1 MTEYKIKATIEASV
15 AKFKRQI
22 DSAVKSVQKYKR
34 TADKTKDVELN
45 ANDKNLQRAVRV
57 AKKTLDSFSNEKAK
71 AKLDA
76 KIEELQ
82 QKVLEASFEL
92 NQLDSKEVTP
102 EVKLE
107 KKKLIKDIAET
118 EAKLSELE
126 KKRVNIDVNADN
138 SKFNRVLKVSKA
150 SLEALNRS
158 KAKAII
164 DVDNGVANSKIKRTK
179 EELKS
184 IPNKT
189 RSRLDVDTGLSIPT
203 IYAFKKSLDALPNKK
218 TTKVDVDANGLKKAY
233 AYIIKANDNFQRQMG
248 NLANMFRVFGTVGSN
263 MVGGLLTS
271 SFSILIPVIAS
282 VVPVV
287 FALLNAIKVLTGGVL
302 ALGGAVA
309 IAGAGF
315 VAFGA
320 MAISAI
326 KMLNDGTLQASSATN
341 EYKKALDGVKS
352 AWTDII
358 KQNQSAIFT
367 TLANGLNTVKTAMQ
381 SLQPFFSGISR
392 GMEEA
397 SQSVL
402 KWAQNSGV
410 ASRFFNMMNTTGVSV
425 FNKLLSAAGGFGDGL
440 VNVFTQ
446 LAPLFQWSAD
456 WLDRLGQ
463 SFSNWAN
470 SAAGENSITRFIEY
484 TKTNL
489 PIIGNIFKNVFVGIN
504 NLMNAFSGSSTGI
517 FQSLEQMTAK
527 FREWSEQVGQSQG
540 FKDFVSYIQTNGPLI
555 MQLIGNIARGL
566 VAFATAMAPIASAVL
581 RVAVAITG
589 WIANLFEA
597 HPATAQLVGV
607 IITLVGAFRFLIPI
621 ILAVS
626 NFMGGGL
633 IGRIIA
639 LVSKFG
645 LLRAGLTILKG
656 AFMLLKGPLK
666 IISVIFQLLFGK
678 IGLIRNAITGLVTV
692 FGILG
697 GPITIVI
704 GVIAALIAIFV
715 LLWNKN
721 EGFRNF
727 IINAWNAI
735 KTFMVNVWNVLKAVA
750 SVVWNAI
757 LKAITTA
764 VTNVYNFI
772 MIVWNQI
779 VAYLQGLWNGIIAIA
794 TTVWNLL
801 VTIITTVFTTIMT
814 IVMTIWTA
822 IWTFL
827 STIWNTIITIATT
840 VWNLLVTVITT
851 VFTTIMTIAMTI
863 WNAIW
868 TFLQTLWNTIVSV
881 ATTVWNAI
889 TTAISTALQAA
900 WSFISNIWNT
910 IWSFLS
916 GILTTIWNKVVSIF
930 TQVVSTIS
938 DKMSQAWNFIV
949 TKGMQWVSTI
959 TSTLI
964 NFVNKVVQGFV
975 NVVNKVSQG
984 MTNAVNKV
992 KSFVDDF
999 VTAGADMIRG
1009 LMRGIGN
1016 MARDLAEKAA
1026 SVAKGALNAAK
1037 RALGIHSPSRE
1048 FMDVGMYSMLGF
1060 VKGIDNHSSKVIRNV
1075 SNVADKVV
1083 DAFQPTLNA
1092 PDISSITGNLSNLGG
1107 NINAQVQHTHS
1118 IETSPNMK
1126 TVKVELDI
1134 NNDALTSIVNG
1145 RNAKRNSEYYL

>member
-22 DSAVKSVQKYKR
+22 DSAVKSVQRFKR
-34 TADKTKDVELN
+34 VADQTKDVELN
-45 ANDKNLQRAVRV
+45 ANDKKLQKTIKV
-57 AKKTLDSFSNEKAK
+57 AKKSLDAFSNKNVK

-76 KIEELQ
+76 SIQDLQ
-82 QKVLEASFEL
+82 QKILESNFELDKLNSKEAS
-92 NQLDSKEVTP
+92 P
-102 EVKLE
+102 EVKLQ
-107 KKKLIKDIAET
+107 KQKLTKDIAEA
-118 EAKLSELE
+118 EVKLSELE
-126 KKRVNIDVNADN
+126 KKRISIDVNADN

-218 TTKVDVDANGLKKAY
+218 TTKVDVDTNGLKKAY

-326 KMLNDGTLQASSATN
+326 KMLSDGTLQASSATN

-352 AWTDII
+352 ARTDII

-607 IITLVGAFRFLIPI
+607 IITLVGAFRFLIAP
-621 ILAVS
+621 ILAVMD
-626 NFMGGGL
+626 FLGPL
-633 IGRIIA
+633 AARLVA
-639 LVSKFG
+639 LVTKFG
-645 LLRAGLTILKG
+645 WAKTGTLVLSKAMTS
-656 AFMLLKGPLK
+656 LKGPIKL
-666 IISVIFQLLFGK
+666 VTAIFQLLFGK

-757 LKAITTA
+757 LTAITTA
-764 VTNVYNFI
+764 VSNVYNFI

-840 VWNLLVTVITT
+840 IWNLLVTVITT

-863 WNAIW
+863 WNAIR
-868 TFLQTLWNTIVSV
+868 TFLQTLWNTIVTV
-881 ATTVWNAI
+881 ATKVWNAI
-889 TTAISTALQAA
+889 TTTISTALQAA

-964 NFVNKVVQGFV
+964 NFVNRVVQGFV

-999 VTAGADMIRG
+999 VSAGADMIRG

-1126 TVKVELDI
+1126 TVKVEFDV

>member
-22 DSAVKSVQKYKR
+22 DSAVKAVQKYKR
-34 TADKTKDVELN
+34 TADKTKDVELS
-45 ANDKNLQRAVRV
+45 ANDKKLQKTIKI
-57 AKKTLDSFSNEKAK
+57 AKKSLDAFSNKNVK

-76 KIEELQ
+76 SIQDLQ
-82 QKVLEASFEL
+82 QKILESNFELDKLNSKEAS
-92 NQLDSKEVTP
+92 P
-102 EVKLE
+102 EVKLQ
-107 KKKLIKDIAET
+107 KQKLTKDIAEA
-118 EAKLSELE
+118 ENKLSELE

-158 KAKAII
+158 KAKAIL
-164 DVDNGVANSKIKRTK
+164 DVDNSVANSKIKRTK

-218 TTKVDVDANGLKKAY
+218 TTKVDVDTNGLKKAY

-326 KMLNDGTLQASSATN
+326 KMLSDGTLQASSATN

-607 IITLVGAFRFLIPI
+607 IITLVGAFRFLIAP
-621 ILAVS
+621 ILAVMD
-626 NFMGGGL
+626 FLGPL
-633 IGRIIA
+633 AARLVA
-639 LVSKFG
+639 LVTKFG
-645 LLRAGLTILKG
+645 WAKTGTLVLSKAMTS
-656 AFMLLKGPLK
+656 LKGPIKL
-666 IISVIFQLLFGK
+666 VTAIFQLLFGK

-735 KTFMVNVWNVLKAVA
+735 KTFMVTVWNVLKTVA

-840 VWNLLVTVITT
+840 IWNLLVTVITT

-868 TFLQTLWNTIVSV
+868 TFLQTLWNTIVTV
-881 ATTVWNAI
+881 ATKVWNAI

-964 NFVNKVVQGFV
+964 NFVNRVIQGFV

-999 VTAGADMIRG
+999 VSAGADMIRG

-1126 TVKVELDI
+1126 TVKVEFDV

>member
-22 DSAVKSVQKYKR
+22 DSAVKSVQRFKR
-34 TADKTKDVELN
+34 VADQTKDVELN
-45 ANDKNLQRAVRV
+45 ADDKKLQKTIKV
-57 AKKTLDSFSNEKAK
+57 AKKSLDAFSNKKVK

-76 KIEELQ
+76 SIQDLQ
-82 QKVLEASFEL
+82 QKVLESNFEL
-92 NQLDSKEVTP
+92 DKLNSKEVTP
-102 EVKLE
+102 EIKLQ
-107 KKKLIKDIAET
+107 KQKLTKDIAEA

-126 KKRVNIDVNADN
+126 KKRVNIDINADN

-189 RSRLDVDTGLSIPT
+189 RSRLHVDTGLSIPT

-218 TTKVDVDANGLKKAY
+218 TTKVDVDTNGLKKAY

-326 KMLNDGTLQASSATN
+326 KMLSDGTLQASSATN

-517 FQSLEQMTAK
+517 FQSLEQMTVK

-607 IITLVGAFRFLIPI
+607 IITLVGAFRFLIAP
-621 ILAVS
+621 ILAVMD
-626 NFMGGGL
+626 FLGPL
-633 IGRIIA
+633 AARLVA
-639 LVSKFG
+639 LVTKFG
-645 LLRAGLTILKG
+645 WAKTGTLVLSKAMTS
-656 AFMLLKGPLK
+656 LKGPIKL
-666 IISVIFQLLFGK
+666 VTAIFQLLFGK

-735 KTFMVNVWNVLKAVA
+735 KTFMVTVWNVLKTVA

-772 MIVWNQI
+772 MIIWNQI

-840 VWNLLVTVITT
+840 IWNLLVTVITT

-868 TFLQTLWNTIVSV
+868 TFLQTLWNTIVTV
-881 ATTVWNAI
+881 ATKVWNAI

-900 WSFISNIWNT
+900 WIFISNIWNT

-964 NFVNKVVQGFV
+964 NFVNRVVQGFV

-999 VTAGADMIRG
+999 VSAGADMIRG

-1126 TVKVELDI
+1126 TVKVEFDV

>member
-138 SKFNRVLKVSKA
+138 SKFNRVLKVSKS
-150 SLEALNRS
+150 SLEAFNRS

-218 TTKVDVDANGLKKAY
+218 TTKVDVDTNGLKKAY

-456 WLDRLGQ
+456 WLDRLGR

-470 SAAGENSITRFIEY
+470 STAGENSITRFIEY

-489 PIIGNIFKNVFVGIN
+489 PIIGNVFKNVFAGIN

-607 IITLVGAFRFLIPI
+607 IITLVGAFRFLIAP
-621 ILAVS
+621 ILAVMD
-626 NFMGGGL
+626 FLGPL
-633 IGRIIA
+633 AARLVA
-639 LVSKFG
+639 LVTKFG
-645 LLRAGLTILKG
+645 WAKTGTLVLSKAMTS
-656 AFMLLKGPLK
+656 LKGPIKL
-666 IISVIFQLLFGK
+666 VTAIFQLLFGK

-840 VWNLLVTVITT
+840 IWNLLVTVITT

-868 TFLQTLWNTIVSV
+868 VFLQTLWNTIVSV

-984 MTNAVNKV
+984 MTNAVNKI
-992 KSFVDDF
+992 KSFIGDF
-999 VTAGADMIRG
+999 VSAGADMIRG
-1009 LMRGIGN
+1009 LIRGIGQ
-1016 MARDLAEKAA
+1016 MAGQLVDAA
-1026 SVAKGALNAAK
+1026 KNVAKKALDAAK
-1037 RALGIHSPSRE
+1037 SALGIHSPSRE

>member
-22 DSAVKSVQKYKR
+22 DSAVKSVQRFKR
-34 TADKTKDVELN
+34 VADQTKDVELN
-45 ANDKNLQRAVRV
+45 ADDKKLQKTIKV
-57 AKKTLDSFSNEKAK
+57 AKKSLDAFSNKKVK

-76 KIEELQ
+76 SIQDLQ
-82 QKVLEASFEL
+82 QKVLESNFEL
-92 NQLDSKEVTP
+92 DKLNSKEVTP
-102 EVKLE
+102 EIKLQ
-107 KKKLIKDIAET
+107 KQKLTKDIAEAK
-118 EAKLSELE
+118 AKLSELE
-126 KKRVNIDVNADN
+126 KKRVNIDINADN

-189 RSRLDVDTGLSIPT
+189 RSRLHVDTGLSIPT

-218 TTKVDVDANGLKKAY
+218 TTKVDVDTNGLKKAY

-326 KMLNDGTLQASSATN
+326 KMLSDGTLQASSATN

-489 PIIGNIFKNVFVGIN
+489 PIIGNIFINVFVGIN
-504 NLMNAFSGSSTGI
+504 NLMNPFSGSSTGI
-517 FQSLEQMTAK
+517 FQSLEQMTVK

-607 IITLVGAFRFLIPI
+607 IITLVGAFRFLIAP
-621 ILAVS
+621 ILAVMD
-626 NFMGGGL
+626 FLGPL
-633 IGRIIA
+633 AARLVA
-639 LVSKFG
+639 LVTKFG
-645 LLRAGLTILKG
+645 WAKTGTLVLSKAMTS
-656 AFMLLKGPLK
+656 LKGPIKL
-666 IISVIFQLLFGK
+666 VTAIFQLLFGK

-735 KTFMVNVWNVLKAVA
+735 KTFMVTVWNVLKTVA

-772 MIVWNQI
+772 MIIWNQI

-840 VWNLLVTVITT
+840 IWNLLVTVITT

-868 TFLQTLWNTIVSV
+868 TFLQTLWNTIVTV
-881 ATTVWNAI
+881 ATKVWNAI

-916 GILTTIWNKVVSIF
+916 SILTTIWNKVVSIF

-964 NFVNKVVQGFV
+964 NFVNRVVQGFV

-999 VTAGADMIRG
+999 VSAGADMIRG

-1126 TVKVELDI
+1126 TVKVEFDV

>member
-15 AKFKRQI
+15 AKFKKQI
-22 DSAVKSVQKYKR
+22 DSAVKSVQKFKR
-34 TADKTKDVELN
+34 VADQTKDVELN
-45 ANDKNLQRAVRV
+45 ANDKKLQKTIKV
-57 AKKTLDSFSNEKAK
+57 AKKSLDAFSNKKVK

-76 KIEELQ
+76 SIQDLQ
-82 QKVLEASFEL
+82 QKVLESNFEL
-92 NQLDSKEVTP
+92 DKLNSKEVTP
-102 EVKLE
+102 EIKLQ
-107 KKKLIKDIAET
+107 KQKLTKDIAEA

-158 KAKAII
+158 KAKAVI
-164 DVDNGVANSKIKRTK
+164 DVDNSVANSKIKRTK

-189 RSRLDVDTGLSIPT
+189 RSRLNVDTGLSIPT

-218 TTKVDVDANGLKKAY
+218 TTKVDVDTNGLKKAY
-233 AYIIKANDNFQRQMG
+233 TYIIKANDNFQRQMG

-402 KWAQNSGV
+402 KWAENSSV

-607 IITLVGAFRFLIPI
+607 IITLVGAFRFLIAP
-621 ILAVS
+621 ILAVMD
-626 NFMGGGL
+626 FLGPL
-633 IGRIIA
+633 AARLVA
-639 LVSKFG
+639 LVTRFGWAKTGTLVLSK
-645 LLRAGLTILKG
+645 AMTS
-656 AFMLLKGPLK
+656 LKGPIKL
-666 IISVIFQLLFGK
+666 VTAIFQLLFGK

-735 KTFMVNVWNVLKAVA
+735 KTFMVTVWNVLKTVA

-764 VTNVYNFI
+764 VSNVYNFI
-772 MIVWNQI
+772 MIIWNQI

-840 VWNLLVTVITT
+840 IWNLLVTVITT

-868 TFLQTLWNTIVSV
+868 TFLQTLWNTIVTV
-881 ATTVWNAI
+881 ATKVWNAI
-889 TTAISTALQAA
+889 TTTISTALQAA

-964 NFVNKVVQGFV
+964 NFVNRVIQGFV

-999 VTAGADMIRG
+999 VSAGADMIRG

-1126 TVKVELDI
+1126 TVKVEFDV

>member
-22 DSAVKSVQKYKR
+22 DSAVKSVQRFKR
-34 TADKTKDVELN
+34 VADQTKDVELN
-45 ANDKNLQRAVRV
+45 ADDKKLQKTIKV
-57 AKKTLDSFSNEKAK
+57 AKKSLDAFSNKKVK

-76 KIEELQ
+76 SIQDLQ
-82 QKVLEASFEL
+82 QKVLESNFEL
-92 NQLDSKEVTP
+92 DKLNSKEVTP
-102 EVKLE
+102 EIKLQ
-107 KKKLIKDIAET
+107 KQKLTKDIAEA

-126 KKRVNIDVNADN
+126 KKRVNIDINADN

-158 KAKAII
+158 KAKAIL
-164 DVDNGVANSKIKRTK
+164 DVDNSVANSKIKRTK

-189 RSRLDVDTGLSIPT
+189 RSRLDVDTRLSIPT

-218 TTKVDVDANGLKKAY
+218 TTKVDVDTNGLKKAY

-326 KMLNDGTLQASSATN
+326 KMLSDGTLQASSATN

-489 PIIGNIFKNVFVGIN
+489 PIIGNIFKNVFAGIN

-607 IITLVGAFRFLIPI
+607 IITLVGAFRFLIAP
-621 ILAVS
+621 ILAVM
-626 NFMGGGL
+626 NFLGPL
-633 IGRIIA
+633 AARLVA
-639 LVSKFG
+639 LVTKFG
-645 LLRAGLTILKG
+645 WAKTGTLVLSKAMTS
-656 AFMLLKGPLK
+656 LKGPIKL
-666 IISVIFQLLFGK
+666 VTAIFQLLFGK

-735 KTFMVNVWNVLKAVA
+735 KTFMVTVWNVLKTVA

-764 VTNVYNFI
+764 VSNVYNFI
-772 MIVWNQI
+772 MIIWNQI

-840 VWNLLVTVITT
+840 IWNLLVTVITT

-868 TFLQTLWNTIVSV
+868 TFLQTLWNTIVTV
-881 ATTVWNAI
+881 ATKVWNAI
-889 TTAISTALQAA
+889 TTTISTALQAA

-964 NFVNKVVQGFV
+964 NFVNRVIQGFV

-999 VTAGADMIRG
+999 VSAGADMIRG

-1126 TVKVELDI
+1126 TVKVEFDV

>member
-15 AKFKRQI
+15 AKFKKQI
-22 DSAVKSVQKYKR
+22 DSAVKSVQKFKR
-34 TADKTKDVELN
+34 VADQTKDVELN
-45 ANDKNLQRAVRV
+45 ANDKKLQKTIKV
-57 AKKTLDSFSNEKAK
+57 AKKSLDAFSNKNVK

-76 KIEELQ
+76 SIQDLQ
-82 QKVLEASFEL
+82 QKVLESNFEL
-92 NQLDSKEVTP
+92 DKLNSKEVTP
-102 EVKLE
+102 EVKLQ
-107 KKKLIKDIAET
+107 KQKLTKDIAEA

-218 TTKVDVDANGLKKAY
+218 TTKVDVDTNGLKKAY

-489 PIIGNIFKNVFVGIN
+489 PIIGNIFKNVFVGIS
-504 NLMNAFSGSSTGI
+504 NLMSAFSGSSTGI

-607 IITLVGAFRFLIPI
+607 IITLVGAFRFLIAP
-621 ILAVS
+621 ILAVMD
-626 NFMGGGL
+626 FLGPL
-633 IGRIIA
+633 AARLVA
-639 LVSKFG
+639 LVTKFG
-645 LLRAGLTILKG
+645 WAKTGTLVLSKAMTS
-656 AFMLLKGPLK
+656 LKGPIKL
-666 IISVIFQLLFGK
+666 VTAIFQLLFGK

-735 KTFMVNVWNVLKAVA
+735 KTFMVTVWNVLKTAA

-764 VTNVYNFI
+764 VSNVYNFI
-772 MIVWNQI
+772 MIIWNQI

-840 VWNLLVTVITT
+840 IWNLLVTVITT

-863 WNAIW
+863 WTAIW

-964 NFVNKVVQGFV
+964 NFVNRVVQGFV

-999 VTAGADMIRG
+999 VSAGADMIRG

-1126 TVKVELDI
+1126 TVKVEFDV

>member
-22 DSAVKSVQKYKR
+22 DSAVKSVQRFKR
-34 TADKTKDVELN
+34 VADQTKDVELN
-45 ANDKNLQRAVRV
+45 ADDKKLQKTIKV
-57 AKKTLDSFSNEKAK
+57 AKKSLDAFSNKKVK

-76 KIEELQ
+76 SIQDLQ
-82 QKVLEASFEL
+82 QKVLESNFEL
-92 NQLDSKEVTP
+92 DKLNSKEASP
-102 EVKLE
+102 EVKLQ
-107 KKKLIKDIAET
+107 KQKLTKDIAEA
-118 EAKLSELE
+118 EVKLSELE
-126 KKRVNIDVNADN
+126 KKRISIDVNADN

-218 TTKVDVDANGLKKAY
+218 TTKVDVDTNGLKKAY

-566 VAFATAMAPIASAVL
+566 VAAPIASAVL

-607 IITLVGAFRFLIPI
+607 IITLVGAFRFLIAP
-621 ILAVS
+621 ILAVMD
-626 NFMGGGL
+626 FLGPL
-633 IGRIIA
+633 AARLVA
-639 LVSKFG
+639 LVTKFG
-645 LLRAGLTILKG
+645 WAKTGTLVLSKAMTS
-656 AFMLLKGPLK
+656 LKGPIKL
-666 IISVIFQLLFGK
+666 VTAIFQLLFGK

-735 KTFMVNVWNVLKAVA
+735 KTFMVTVWNVLKTVA

-840 VWNLLVTVITT
+840 IWNLLVTVITT
-851 VFTTIMTIAMTI
+851 VFTTIMTIAITI

-868 TFLQTLWNTIVSV
+868 TFLQTLWNTIVTV
-881 ATTVWNAI
+881 ATKVWNAI

-964 NFVNKVVQGFV
+964 NFVNRVVQGFV

-999 VTAGADMIRG
+999 VSAGADMIRG

-1126 TVKVELDI
+1126 TVKVEFDV

>member
-22 DSAVKSVQKYKR
+22 DSAVKAVQKYKR
-34 TADKTKDVELN
+34 TADKTKDVELS
-45 ANDKNLQRAVRV
+45 ANDKKLQKTIKV
-57 AKKTLDSFSNEKAK
+57 AKKSLDAFSNKNVK

-76 KIEELQ
+76 SIQDLQ
-82 QKVLEASFEL
+82 QKVLESNFEL
-92 NQLDSKEVTP
+92 DKLNSKEVTP
-102 EVKLE
+102 EVKLQ
-107 KKKLIKDIAET
+107 KQKLIKDIAET

-150 SLEALNRS
+150 SIEALNRS

-218 TTKVDVDANGLKKAY
+218 TTKVDVDTNGLKKAY

-402 KWAQNSGV
+402 KWAENSSV

-489 PIIGNIFKNVFVGIN
+489 PIIGNIFKNVFAGIN

-607 IITLVGAFRFLIPI
+607 IITLVGAFRFLIAP
-621 ILAVS
+621 ILAVMD
-626 NFMGGGL
+626 FLGPL
-633 IGRIIA
+633 AARLVA
-639 LVSKFG
+639 LVTKFG
-645 LLRAGLTILKG
+645 WAKTGTLVLSKAMTS
-656 AFMLLKGPLK
+656 LKGPIKL
-666 IISVIFQLLFGK
+666 VTAIFQLLFGK

-757 LKAITTA
+757 LTAITTA
-764 VTNVYNFI
+764 VSNLYNFI

-801 VTIITTVFTTIMT
+801 VTIITIVFTTIMT
-814 IVMTIWTA
+814 IVMTIWT
-822 IWTFL
+822 
-827 STIWNTIITIATT
+827 
-840 VWNLLVTVITT
+840 
-851 VFTTIMTIAMTI
+851 
-863 WNAIW
+863 AIW

-964 NFVNKVVQGFV
+964 NFVNRVVQGFV

-984 MTNAVNKV
+984 MTNAVNKI
-992 KSFVDDF
+992 KSFIGDF
-999 VTAGADMIRG
+999 VSAGADMIRG
-1009 LMRGIGN
+1009 LIRGIGQ
-1016 MARDLAEKAA
+1016 MAGQLVDAA
-1026 SVAKGALNAAK
+1026 KNVAKKALDAAK
-1037 RALGIHSPSRE
+1037 SALGIHSPSRE

-1126 TVKVELDI
+1126 TVKVEFDV

>member
-1 MTEYKIKATIEASV
+1 
-15 AKFKRQI
+15 
-22 DSAVKSVQKYKR
+22 
-34 TADKTKDVELN
+34 
-45 ANDKNLQRAVRV
+45 
-57 AKKTLDSFSNEKAK
+57 
-71 AKLDA
+71 
-76 KIEELQ
+76 
-82 QKVLEASFEL
+82 
-92 NQLDSKEVTP
+92 
-102 EVKLE
+102 
-107 KKKLIKDIAET
+107 
-118 EAKLSELE
+118 
-126 KKRVNIDVNADN
+126 
-138 SKFNRVLKVSKA
+138 
-150 SLEALNRS
+150 
-158 KAKAII
+158 
-164 DVDNGVANSKIKRTK
+164 
-179 EELKS
+179 
-184 IPNKT
+184 
-189 RSRLDVDTGLSIPT
+189 
-203 IYAFKKSLDALPNKK
+203 
-218 TTKVDVDANGLKKAY
+218 
-233 AYIIKANDNFQRQMG
+233 
-248 NLANMFRVFGTVGSN
+248 N

-402 KWAQNSGV
+402 KWAENSSV

-489 PIIGNIFKNVFVGIN
+489 PIIGNIFKNVFAGIN

-607 IITLVGAFRFLIPI
+607 IITLVGAFRFLIAP
-621 ILAVS
+621 ILAVMD
-626 NFMGGGL
+626 FLGPL
-633 IGRIIA
+633 AARLVA
-639 LVSKFG
+639 LVTKFG
-645 LLRAGLTILKG
+645 WAKTGTLVLSKAMTS
-656 AFMLLKGPLK
+656 LKGPIKL
-666 IISVIFQLLFGK
+666 VTAIFQLLFGK

-735 KTFMVNVWNVLKAVA
+735 KTFMVTVWNVLKTVA

-764 VTNVYNFI
+764 VSNVYNFI
-772 MIVWNQI
+772 MIIWNQI

-840 VWNLLVTVITT
+840 IWNLLVTVITT

-881 ATTVWNAI
+881 ATAVWNAI

-964 NFVNKVVQGFV
+964 NFVNRVIQGFV
-975 NVVNKVSQG
+975 NVVNKVSEG

-999 VTAGADMIRG
+999 VSAGADMIRG

-1092 PDISSITGNLSNLGG
+1092 PDISSITGNLSNLVG

>member
-22 DSAVKSVQKYKR
+22 DSAVKSVQRFKR
-34 TADKTKDVELN
+34 VADQTKDVELN
-45 ANDKNLQRAVRV
+45 ANDKKLQKTIKV
-57 AKKTLDSFSNEKAK
+57 AKKSLDAFSNKNVK

-76 KIEELQ
+76 SIQDLQ
-82 QKVLEASFEL
+82 QKILESNFELDKLNSKEAS
-92 NQLDSKEVTP
+92 P
-102 EVKLE
+102 EVKLQ
-107 KKKLIKDIAET
+107 KQKLTKDIAEA
-118 EAKLSELE
+118 EVKLSELE
-126 KKRVNIDVNADN
+126 KKRISIDVNADN

-218 TTKVDVDANGLKKAY
+218 TTKVDVDTNGLKKAY

-402 KWAQNSGV
+402 KWAENSSV

-489 PIIGNIFKNVFVGIN
+489 PIIGNIFKNVFAGIN

-607 IITLVGAFRFLIPI
+607 IITLVGAFRFLIAP
-621 ILAVS
+621 ILAVMD
-626 NFMGGGL
+626 FLGPL
-633 IGRIIA
+633 AARLVA
-639 LVSKFG
+639 LVTKFG
-645 LLRAGLTILKG
+645 WAKTGTLVLSKAMTS
-656 AFMLLKGPLK
+656 LKGPIKL
-666 IISVIFQLLFGK
+666 VTAIFQLLFGK

-757 LKAITTA
+757 LTAITTA
-764 VTNVYNFI
+764 VSNVYNFI

-827 STIWNTIITIATT
+827 
-840 VWNLLVTVITT
+840 
-851 VFTTIMTIAMTI
+851 
-863 WNAIW
+863 
-868 TFLQTLWNTIVSV
+868 QTLWNTIVTV
-881 ATTVWNAI
+881 ATKVWNAI

-964 NFVNKVVQGFV
+964 NFVNRVIQGFV

-984 MTNAVNKV
+984 MTNAVNKI
-992 KSFVDDF
+992 KSFIGDF
-999 VTAGADMIRG
+999 VSAGADMIRG
-1009 LMRGIGN
+1009 LIRGIGQ
-1016 MARDLAEKAA
+1016 MAGQLVDAA
-1026 SVAKGALNAAK
+1026 KNVAKKALDAAK
-1037 RALGIHSPSRE
+1037 SALGIHSPSRE

-1126 TVKVELDI
+1126 TVKVEFDV

>member
-1 MTEYKIKATIEASV
+1 
-15 AKFKRQI
+15 
-22 DSAVKSVQKYKR
+22 
-34 TADKTKDVELN
+34 
-45 ANDKNLQRAVRV
+45 
-57 AKKTLDSFSNEKAK
+57 
-71 AKLDA
+71 
-76 KIEELQ
+76 
-82 QKVLEASFEL
+82 
-92 NQLDSKEVTP
+92 
-102 EVKLE
+102 
-107 KKKLIKDIAET
+107 
-118 EAKLSELE
+118 
-126 KKRVNIDVNADN
+126 
-138 SKFNRVLKVSKA
+138 
-150 SLEALNRS
+150 
-158 KAKAII
+158 
-164 DVDNGVANSKIKRTK
+164 
-179 EELKS
+179 
-184 IPNKT
+184 
-189 RSRLDVDTGLSIPT
+189 
-203 IYAFKKSLDALPNKK
+203 
-218 TTKVDVDANGLKKAY
+218 
-233 AYIIKANDNFQRQMG
+233 
-248 NLANMFRVFGTVGSN
+248 
-263 MVGGLLTS
+263 
-271 SFSILIPVIAS
+271 
-282 VVPVV
+282 
-287 FALLNAIKVLTGGVL
+287 
-302 ALGGAVA
+302 
-309 IAGAGF
+309 
-315 VAFGA
+315 
-320 MAISAI
+320 
-326 KMLNDGTLQASSATN
+326 
-341 EYKKALDGVKS
+341 
-352 AWTDII
+352 
-358 KQNQSAIFT
+358 
-367 TLANGLNTVKTAMQ
+367 GLNTVKTAMQ

-397 SQSVL
+397 SQSVF

-607 IITLVGAFRFLIPI
+607 IITLVGAFRFLIAP
-621 ILAVS
+621 ILAVMD
-626 NFMGGGL
+626 FLGPL
-633 IGRIIA
+633 AARLVA
-639 LVSKFG
+639 LVTKFG
-645 LLRAGLTILKG
+645 WAKTGTLVLSKAMTS
-656 AFMLLKGPLK
+656 LKGPIKL
-666 IISVIFQLLFGK
+666 VTAIFQLLFGK

-735 KTFMVNVWNVLKAVA
+735 KTFMVTVWNVLKTVA

-779 VAYLQGLWNGIIAIA
+779 AAYLQGLWNGIIAIA

-840 VWNLLVTVITT
+840 IWNLLVTVITT

-881 ATTVWNAI
+881 ATAVWNAI

-964 NFVNKVVQGFV
+964 NFVNRVIQGFV
-975 NVVNKVSQG
+975 NVVNKVSEG

-999 VTAGADMIRG
+999 VSAGADMIRG

-1092 PDISSITGNLSNLGG
+1092 PDISSITGNLSNLVG

>member
-22 DSAVKSVQKYKR
+22 DSAVKAVQKYKR
-34 TADKTKDVELN
+34 TADKTKDVELS
-45 ANDKNLQRAVRV
+45 ANDKKLQKTIKV
-57 AKKTLDSFSNEKAK
+57 AKKSLDAFSNKKVK

-76 KIEELQ
+76 KIEDLQ
-82 QKVLEASFEL
+82 QKALEASFEL

-102 EVKLE
+102 EVKLQ
-107 KKKLIKDIAET
+107 KQKLTKDIAEA

-158 KAKAII
+158 KAKAIL
-164 DVDNGVANSKIKRTK
+164 DVDNSVANSKIKRTK

-189 RSRLDVDTGLSIPT
+189 RSRLDVDTRLSIPT

-218 TTKVDVDANGLKKAY
+218 TTKVDVDTNGLKKAY

-309 IAGAGF
+309 IAGAGL

-326 KMLNDGTLQASSATN
+326 KMLSDGTLQATSATN

-381 SLQPFFSGISR
+381 SLQPFFGGISR

-463 SFSNWAN
+463 SFSKWAN
-470 SAAGENSITRFIEY
+470 SASGQNSITRFIEY

-489 PIIGNIFKNVFVGIN
+489 PIIGNIFKNVFAGIN

-527 FREWSEQVGQSQG
+527 FREWSESVGKSQG

-581 RVAVAITG
+581 RVAVAITS

-607 IITLVGAFRFLIPI
+607 IITLVGAFRFLIAP
-621 ILAVS
+621 ILAVMD
-626 NFMGGGL
+626 FLGPL
-633 IGRIIA
+633 AAR
-639 LVSKFG
+639 LVTLVTKFG
-645 LLRAGLTILKG
+645 WAKTGTLVLSKAM
-656 AFMLLKGPLK
+656 ASLKGPIKL
-666 IISVIFQLLFGK
+666 VTAIFQLLFGK

-735 KTFMVNVWNVLKAVA
+735 KTFMVTVWNVLKTVA

-764 VTNVYNFI
+764 VSNVYNFI
-772 MIVWNQI
+772 MIIWNQI

-868 TFLQTLWNTIVSV
+868 VFLQTLWNTIVSV
-881 ATTVWNAI
+881 ATTVWNTI

-964 NFVNKVVQGFV
+964 NFVNRVIQGFV

-984 MTNAVNKV
+984 MTNAVNKI
-992 KSFVDDF
+992 KSFIGDF
-999 VTAGADMIRG
+999 VSAGADMIRG
-1009 LMRGIGN
+1009 LIRGIGQ
-1016 MARDLAEKAA
+1016 MAGQLVDAA
-1026 SVAKGALNAAK
+1026 KNVAKKALDAAK
-1037 RALGIHSPSRE
+1037 SALGIHSPSRE

>member
-1 MTEYKIKATIEASV
+1 
-15 AKFKRQI
+15 
-22 DSAVKSVQKYKR
+22 
-34 TADKTKDVELN
+34 
-45 ANDKNLQRAVRV
+45 
-57 AKKTLDSFSNEKAK
+57 
-71 AKLDA
+71 
-76 KIEELQ
+76 
-82 QKVLEASFEL
+82 
-92 NQLDSKEVTP
+92 
-102 EVKLE
+102 
-107 KKKLIKDIAET
+107 
-118 EAKLSELE
+118 
-126 KKRVNIDVNADN
+126 
-138 SKFNRVLKVSKA
+138 
-150 SLEALNRS
+150 
-158 KAKAII
+158 
-164 DVDNGVANSKIKRTK
+164 
-179 EELKS
+179 
-184 IPNKT
+184 
-189 RSRLDVDTGLSIPT
+189 
-203 IYAFKKSLDALPNKK
+203 
-218 TTKVDVDANGLKKAY
+218 
-233 AYIIKANDNFQRQMG
+233 MG

-326 KMLNDGTLQASSATN
+326 KMLSDGTLQASSATN

-517 FQSLEQMTAK
+517 FQSLEQMTVK

-607 IITLVGAFRFLIPI
+607 IITLVGAFRFLIAP
-621 ILAVS
+621 ILAVMD
-626 NFMGGGL
+626 FLGPL
-633 IGRIIA
+633 AARLVA
-639 LVSKFG
+639 LVTKFG
-645 LLRAGLTILKG
+645 WAKTGTLVLSKAMTS
-656 AFMLLKGPLK
+656 LKGPIKL
-666 IISVIFQLLFGK
+666 VTAIFQLLFGK

-735 KTFMVNVWNVLKAVA
+735 KTFMVTVWNVLKTVA

-764 VTNVYNFI
+764 VSNVYNFI
-772 MIVWNQI
+772 MIIWNQI

-840 VWNLLVTVITT
+840 IWNLLVTVITT

-868 TFLQTLWNTIVSV
+868 TFLQTLWNTIVTV
-881 ATTVWNAI
+881 ATKVWNSI

-916 GILTTIWNKVVSIF
+916 SILTTIWNKVVSIF

-964 NFVNKVVQGFV
+964 NFVNRVIQGFV

-999 VTAGADMIRG
+999 VSAGADMIRG

-1126 TVKVELDI
+1126 TVKVEFDV

>member
-22 DSAVKSVQKYKR
+22 DSAVKSVQRFKR
-34 TADKTKDVELN
+34 VADQTKDVELN
-45 ANDKNLQRAVRV
+45 ADDKKLQKTIKV
-57 AKKTLDSFSNEKAK
+57 AKKSLDAFSNKKVK

-76 KIEELQ
+76 SIQDLQ
-82 QKVLEASFEL
+82 QKVLESNFEL
-92 NQLDSKEVTP
+92 NKLNSKEVTP
-102 EVKLE
+102 EIKLQ
-107 KKKLIKDIAET
+107 KQKLTKDIAEA

-126 KKRVNIDVNADN
+126 KKRVNIDINADN

-158 KAKAII
+158 KAKAIL
-164 DVDNGVANSKIKRTK
+164 DVDNSVANSKIKRTK

-189 RSRLDVDTGLSIPT
+189 RSRLDVDTRLSIPT

-218 TTKVDVDANGLKKAY
+218 TTKVDVDTNGLKKAY

-326 KMLNDGTLQASSATN
+326 KMLSDGTLQASSATN

-470 SAAGENSITRFIEY
+470 STAGENSITRFIEY

-489 PIIGNIFKNVFVGIN
+489 PIIGNIFKNVFAGIN

-607 IITLVGAFRFLIPI
+607 IITLVGAFRFLIAP
-621 ILAVS
+621 ILAVMD
-626 NFMGGGL
+626 FLGPL
-633 IGRIIA
+633 AARLVA
-639 LVSKFG
+639 LVTKFG
-645 LLRAGLTILKG
+645 WAKTGTLVLSKAMTS
-656 AFMLLKGPLK
+656 LKGPIKL
-666 IISVIFQLLFGK
+666 VTAIFQLLFGK

-735 KTFMVNVWNVLKAVA
+735 KTFMVTVWNVLKTVA

-764 VTNVYNFI
+764 VSNVYNFI
-772 MIVWNQI
+772 MIIWNQI

-840 VWNLLVTVITT
+840 IWNLLVTVITT

-868 TFLQTLWNTIVSV
+868 TFLQTLWNTIVTV
-881 ATTVWNAI
+881 ATKVWNAI
-889 TTAISTALQAA
+889 TTTISTALQAA

-964 NFVNKVVQGFV
+964 NFVNRVIQGFV

-999 VTAGADMIRG
+999 VSAGADMIRG

-1126 TVKVELDI
+1126 TVKVEFDV

>member
-15 AKFKRQI
+15 AKFKKQI
-22 DSAVKSVQKYKR
+22 DSAVKSVQRFKR
-34 TADKTKDVELN
+34 VADQTKDVELN
-45 ANDKNLQRAVRV
+45 ANDKNLQKTIKV
-57 AKKTLDSFSNEKAK
+57 AKKSLDAFSNKQAK

-76 KIEELQ
+76 NIQDLQ
-82 QKVLEASFEL
+82 QKVLESNFEL
-92 NQLDSKEVTP
+92 DKLNSKEVTP
-102 EVKLE
+102 EVKLQ
-107 KKKLIKDIAET
+107 KQKLTKDIAEA

-138 SKFNRVLKVSKA
+138 SKFNRVLKVSKT
-150 SLEALNRS
+150 SLEAFNRS

-189 RSRLDVDTGLSIPT
+189 RSRLNVDTGLSIPT

-218 TTKVDVDANGLKKAY
+218 TTKVDVDTNRLKKAY

-489 PIIGNIFKNVFVGIN
+489 PIIGNIFKNVFVGIS
-504 NLMNAFSGSSTGI
+504 NLMSAFSGSSTGI

-607 IITLVGAFRFLIPI
+607 IITLVGAFRFLIAP
-621 ILAVS
+621 ILAVMD
-626 NFMGGGL
+626 FLGPL
-633 IGRIIA
+633 AARLVA
-639 LVSKFG
+639 LVTKFG
-645 LLRAGLTILKG
+645 WAKTGTLVLSKAMTS
-656 AFMLLKGPLK
+656 LKGPIKL
-666 IISVIFQLLFGK
+666 VTAIFQLLFGK

-840 VWNLLVTVITT
+840 IWNLLVTVITT

-964 NFVNKVVQGFV
+964 NFVNRVIQGFV

-984 MTNAVNKV
+984 MTNAVNKI
-992 KSFVDDF
+992 KSFIGDF
-999 VTAGADMIRG
+999 VSAGADMIRG
-1009 LMRGIGN
+1009 LIRGIGQ
-1016 MARDLAEKAA
+1016 MAGELMDAA
-1026 SVAKGALNAAK
+1026 KNVAKRALDAAK
-1037 RALGIHSPSRE
+1037 SALGIHSPSRE

-1083 DAFQPTLNA
+1083 DAFQPTLNT
-1092 PDISSITGNLSNLGG
+1092 PDISSITRNLSNLGG
-1107 NINAQVQHTHS
+1107 NINTQVQHTHS

-1126 TVKVELDI
+1126 TVKVEFDV

>member
-22 DSAVKSVQKYKR
+22 DSAVKSVQRFKR
-34 TADKTKDVELN
+34 VADQTKDVELN
-45 ANDKNLQRAVRV
+45 ADDKKLQKTIKV
-57 AKKTLDSFSNEKAK
+57 AKKSLDAFSNKKVK

-76 KIEELQ
+76 SIQDLQ
-82 QKVLEASFEL
+82 QKVLESNFEL
-92 NQLDSKEVTP
+92 DKLNSKEVTP
-102 EVKLE
+102 EIKLQ
-107 KKKLIKDIAET
+107 KQKLTKDIAEA

-218 TTKVDVDANGLKKAY
+218 TTKVDVDTNGLKKAY
-233 AYIIKANDNFQRQMG
+233 AYIIKVNDNFQRQMG

-271 SFSILIPVIAS
+271 SFSILIPIIAS

-597 HPATAQLVGV
+597 HSATAQLVGV
-607 IITLVGAFRFLIPI
+607 IITLVGAFRFLIAP
-621 ILAVS
+621 ILAVMD
-626 NFMGGGL
+626 FLGPL
-633 IGRIIA
+633 AARLVA
-639 LVSKFG
+639 LVTKFG
-645 LLRAGLTILKG
+645 WAKTGTLVLSKAMTS
-656 AFMLLKGPLK
+656 LKGPIKL
-666 IISVIFQLLFGK
+666 VTAIFQLLFGK

-735 KTFMVNVWNVLKAVA
+735 KTFMVTVWNVLKTVA

-840 VWNLLVTVITT
+840 IWNLLVTVITT

-868 TFLQTLWNTIVSV
+868 TFLQTLWNTIVTV
-881 ATTVWNAI
+881 ATKVWNAI

-964 NFVNKVVQGFV
+964 NFVNRVIQGFV

-999 VTAGADMIRG
+999 VSAGADMIRG

-1126 TVKVELDI
+1126 TVKVEFDV

>member
-271 SFSILIPVIAS
+271 SFSILIPAIAS

-489 PIIGNIFKNVFVGIN
+489 PIIGNIFKNVFAGIN

-607 IITLVGAFRFLIPI
+607 IITLVGAFRFLIAP
-621 ILAVS
+621 ILAVMD
-626 NFMGGGL
+626 FLGPL
-633 IGRIIA
+633 AARLVA
-639 LVSKFG
+639 LVTKFG
-645 LLRAGLTILKG
+645 WAKTGTLVLSKAMTS
-656 AFMLLKGPLK
+656 LKGPIKL
-666 IISVIFQLLFGK
+666 VTAIFQLLFGK

-735 KTFMVNVWNVLKAVA
+735 KTFMVNVWNVLKTVA

-764 VTNVYNFI
+764 VSNVYNFI
-772 MIVWNQI
+772 MVIWNQI

-840 VWNLLVTVITT
+840 IWNLLVTVITT

-1118 IETSPNMK
+1118 IETSPTMK

>member
-34 TADKTKDVELN
+34 TADKTKDVDLS
-45 ANDKNLQRAVRV
+45 ANDKNLQKAVKV
-57 AKKTLDSFSNEKAK
+57 AKKTLDSFSSEKAK

-76 KIEELQ
+76 KIEDLQ

-107 KKKLIKDIAET
+107 KQKLIKDIAET

-126 KKRVNIDVNADN
+126 KKRINIDVNADN
-138 SKFNRVLKVSKA
+138 SKFNRVLKVSKS
-150 SLEALNRS
+150 SLEAFNRS
-158 KAKAII
+158 KAKAVI
-164 DVDNGVANSKIKRTK
+164 DVDNSVANSKIKRTK
-179 EELKS
+179 EEIKS

-189 RSRLDVDTGLSIPT
+189 RSRLNVDTGLSIPT

-218 TTKVDVDANGLKKAY
+218 TTKIDVDTNGLKKAY
-233 AYIIKANDNFQRQMG
+233 TYIIKANDNFQRQMG

-540 FKDFVSYIQTNGPLI
+540 FKDFVSYVQTNGPLI

-607 IITLVGAFRFLIPI
+607 IITLVGAFRFLIAP
-621 ILAVS
+621 ILAVMD
-626 NFMGGGL
+626 FLGPL
-633 IGRIIA
+633 AARLVA
-639 LVSKFG
+639 LVTKFG
-645 LLRAGLTILKG
+645 WAKTGTLVLSKAMTS
-656 AFMLLKGPLK
+656 LKGPIKL
-666 IISVIFQLLFGK
+666 VTAIFQLLFGK

-735 KTFMVNVWNVLKAVA
+735 KTFMVTVWNVLKTVA

-772 MIVWNQI
+772 MIIWNQI

-814 IVMTIWTA
+814 MVMTIWTA

-840 VWNLLVTVITT
+840 IWNLLVTVITT

-868 TFLQTLWNTIVSV
+868 TFLQTLWNTIVTV
-881 ATTVWNAI
+881 ATKVWNAI

-916 GILTTIWNKVVSIF
+916 SILTTIWNKVVSIF

-964 NFVNKVVQGFV
+964 NFVNRVIQGFV

-999 VTAGADMIRG
+999 VSAGADMIRG

-1126 TVKVELDI
+1126 TVKVEFDV

-1145 RNAKRNSEYYL
+1145 RNAKHNSEYYL

>member
-22 DSAVKSVQKYKR
+22 DSAVKSVQRFKR
-34 TADKTKDVELN
+34 VADQTKDVELN
-45 ANDKNLQRAVRV
+45 ANDKKLQKTIKV
-57 AKKTLDSFSNEKAK
+57 AKKSLDAFSNKNVK

-76 KIEELQ
+76 SIQDLQ
-82 QKVLEASFEL
+82 QKILESNFELDKLNSKEAS
-92 NQLDSKEVTP
+92 P
-102 EVKLE
+102 EVKLQ
-107 KKKLIKDIAET
+107 KQKLTKDIAEA
-118 EAKLSELE
+118 EVKLSELE
-126 KKRVNIDVNADN
+126 KKRISIDVNADN

-218 TTKVDVDANGLKKAY
+218 TTKVDVDTNGLKKAY

-402 KWAQNSGV
+402 KWAENSSV

-735 KTFMVNVWNVLKAVA
+735 KTFMVTVWNVLKTVA

-764 VTNVYNFI
+764 VSNVYNFI
-772 MIVWNQI
+772 MIIWNQI

-827 STIWNTIITIATT
+827 
-840 VWNLLVTVITT
+840 
-851 VFTTIMTIAMTI
+851 
-863 WNAIW
+863 
-868 TFLQTLWNTIVSV
+868 QTLWNTIVTV
-881 ATTVWNAI
+881 ATKVWNAI

-964 NFVNKVVQGFV
+964 NFVNRVIQGFV

-984 MTNAVNKV
+984 MTNAVNKI
-992 KSFVDDF
+992 KSFIGDF
-999 VTAGADMIRG
+999 VSAGADMIRG
-1009 LMRGIGN
+1009 LIRGIGQ
-1016 MARDLAEKAA
+1016 MAGQLVDAA
-1026 SVAKGALNAAK
+1026 KNVAKKALDAAK
-1037 RALGIHSPSRE
+1037 SALGIHSPSRE

-1060 VKGIDNHSSKVIRNV
+1060 VKGIDNHSNKVIRNV

-1126 TVKVELDI
+1126 TVKVEFDV

>member
-22 DSAVKSVQKYKR
+22 DSAVKSVQRFKR
-34 TADKTKDVELN
+34 VADQTKDVELN
-45 ANDKNLQRAVRV
+45 ADDKKLQKTIKV
-57 AKKTLDSFSNEKAK
+57 AKKSLDAFSNKKVK

-76 KIEELQ
+76 SIQDLQ
-82 QKVLEASFEL
+82 QKVLESNFEL
-92 NQLDSKEVTP
+92 DKLNSKEVTP
-102 EVKLE
+102 EIKLQ
-107 KKKLIKDIAET
+107 KQKLTKDIAEA

-218 TTKVDVDANGLKKAY
+218 TTKVDVDTNGLKKAY

-341 EYKKALDGVKS
+341 EYKKALDGVRS

-607 IITLVGAFRFLIPI
+607 IITLVGAFRFLIAP
-621 ILAVS
+621 ILAVMD
-626 NFMGGGL
+626 FLGPL
-633 IGRIIA
+633 AARLVA
-639 LVSKFG
+639 LVTKFG
-645 LLRAGLTILKG
+645 WAKTGTLVLSKAMTS
-656 AFMLLKGPLK
+656 LKGPIKL
-666 IISVIFQLLFGK
+666 VTAIFQLLFGK

-735 KTFMVNVWNVLKAVA
+735 KTFMVTVWNVLKTVA

-840 VWNLLVTVITT
+840 IWNLLVTVITT

-863 WNAIW
+863 WNTIW
-868 TFLQTLWNTIVSV
+868 TFLQTLWNTIVTV
-881 ATTVWNAI
+881 ATKVWNAI

-916 GILTTIWNKVVSIF
+916 SILTTIWNKVVSIF

-964 NFVNKVVQGFV
+964 NFVNRVVQGFV

-999 VTAGADMIRG
+999 VSAGADMIRG

-1126 TVKVELDI
+1126 TVKVEFDV

>member
-22 DSAVKSVQKYKR
+22 DSAVKSVQRFKR
-34 TADKTKDVELN
+34 VADQTKDVELN
-45 ANDKNLQRAVRV
+45 ANDKKLQKTIKV
-57 AKKTLDSFSNEKAK
+57 AKKSLDAFSNKNVK

-76 KIEELQ
+76 SIQDLQ
-82 QKVLEASFEL
+82 QKVLESNFEL
-92 NQLDSKEVTP
+92 DKLNSKEVTP
-102 EVKLE
+102 EVKLQ
-107 KKKLIKDIAET
+107 KQKLIKDIAET

-218 TTKVDVDANGLKKAY
+218 TTKVDVDTNGLKKAY

-402 KWAQNSGV
+402 KWAENSSV

-489 PIIGNIFKNVFVGIN
+489 PIIGNIFKNVFAGIN

-607 IITLVGAFRFLIPI
+607 IITLVGAFRFLIAP
-621 ILAVS
+621 ILAVMD
-626 NFMGGGL
+626 FLGPL
-633 IGRIIA
+633 AARLVA
-639 LVSKFG
+639 LVTKFG
-645 LLRAGLTILKG
+645 WAKTGTLVLSKAMTS
-656 AFMLLKGPLK
+656 LKGPIKL
-666 IISVIFQLLFGK
+666 VTAIFQLLFGK

-757 LKAITTA
+757 LTAITTA
-764 VTNVYNFI
+764 VSNVYNFI

-827 STIWNTIITIATT
+827 
-840 VWNLLVTVITT
+840 
-851 VFTTIMTIAMTI
+851 
-863 WNAIW
+863 
-868 TFLQTLWNTIVSV
+868 QTLWNTIVTV
-881 ATTVWNAI
+881 ATKVWNAI

-900 WSFISNIWNT
+900 WSFVSNIWNT

-964 NFVNKVVQGFV
+964 NFVNRVIQGFV

-984 MTNAVNKV
+984 MTNAVNKI
-992 KSFVDDF
+992 KSFIGDF
-999 VTAGADMIRG
+999 VSAGADMIRG
-1009 LMRGIGN
+1009 LIRGIGQ
-1016 MARDLAEKAA
+1016 MAGQLVDAA
-1026 SVAKGALNAAK
+1026 KNVAKKALDAAK
-1037 RALGIHSPSRE
+1037 SALGIHSPSRE

-1126 TVKVELDI
+1126 TVKVEFDV

>member
-22 DSAVKSVQKYKR
+22 DSAVKAVQKYKR
-34 TADKTKDVELN
+34 TADKTKDVELS
-45 ANDKNLQRAVRV
+45 ANDKKLQKTIKV
-57 AKKTLDSFSNEKAK
+57 AKKSLDAFSNKNVK

-76 KIEELQ
+76 SIQDLQ
-82 QKVLEASFEL
+82 QKVLESNFEL
-92 NQLDSKEVTP
+92 DKLNSKEVTP
-102 EVKLE
+102 EVKLQ
-107 KKKLIKDIAET
+107 KQKLIKDIAET

-218 TTKVDVDANGLKKAY
+218 TTKVDVDTNGLKKAY

-402 KWAQNSGV
+402 KWAENSSV

-489 PIIGNIFKNVFVGIN
+489 PIIGNIFKNVFAGIN

-607 IITLVGAFRFLIPI
+607 IITLVGAFRFLIAP
-621 ILAVS
+621 ILAVMD
-626 NFMGGGL
+626 FLGPL
-633 IGRIIA
+633 AARLVA
-639 LVSKFG
+639 LVTKFG
-645 LLRAGLTILKG
+645 WAKTGTLVLSKAMTS
-656 AFMLLKGPLK
+656 LKGPIKL
-666 IISVIFQLLFGK
+666 VTAIFQLLFGK

-757 LKAITTA
+757 LTAITTA
-764 VTNVYNFI
+764 VSNLYNFI

-801 VTIITTVFTTIMT
+801 VTIITIVFTTIMT
-814 IVMTIWTA
+814 IVMTIWT
-822 IWTFL
+822 
-827 STIWNTIITIATT
+827 
-840 VWNLLVTVITT
+840 
-851 VFTTIMTIAMTI
+851 
-863 WNAIW
+863 AIW

-964 NFVNKVVQGFV
+964 NFVNRVVQGFV

-984 MTNAVNKV
+984 MTNAVNKI
-992 KSFVDDF
+992 KSFIGDF
-999 VTAGADMIRG
+999 VSAGADMIRG
-1009 LMRGIGN
+1009 LIRGIGQ
-1016 MARDLAEKAA
+1016 MAGQLVDAA
-1026 SVAKGALNAAK
+1026 KNVAKKALDAAK
-1037 RALGIHSPSRE
+1037 SALGIHSPSRE

-1126 TVKVELDI
+1126 TVKVEFDV

>member
-22 DSAVKSVQKYKR
+22 DSAVKSVQRFKR
-34 TADKTKDVELN
+34 VADQTKDVELN
-45 ANDKNLQRAVRV
+45 ADDKKLQKTIKV
-57 AKKTLDSFSNEKAK
+57 AKKSLDAFSNKKVK

-76 KIEELQ
+76 SIQDLQ
-82 QKVLEASFEL
+82 QKVLESNFEL
-92 NQLDSKEVTP
+92 DKLNSKEVTP
-102 EVKLE
+102 EIKLQ
-107 KKKLIKDIAET
+107 KQKLTKDIAEA

-126 KKRVNIDVNADN
+126 KKRVNIDINADN

-218 TTKVDVDANGLKKAY
+218 TTKVDVDTNGLKKAY

-402 KWAQNSGV
+402 KWAENSSV

-425 FNKLLSAAGGFGDGL
+425 FNKLLSAAGDFGDGL

-463 SFSNWAN
+463 SFSKWAN

-607 IITLVGAFRFLIPI
+607 IITLVGAFRFLIAP
-621 ILAVS
+621 ILAVMD
-626 NFMGGGL
+626 FLGPL
-633 IGRIIA
+633 AAR
-639 LVSKFG
+639 LVTLVTKFG
-645 LLRAGLTILKG
+645 WAKTGTLVLSKAM
-656 AFMLLKGPLK
+656 ASLKGPIKL
-666 IISVIFQLLFGK
+666 VTAIFQLLFGK

-735 KTFMVNVWNVLKAVA
+735 KTFMVTVWNVLKTVA
-750 SVVWNAI
+750 SVVWNTI

-840 VWNLLVTVITT
+840 IWNLLVTVITT

-868 TFLQTLWNTIVSV
+868 TFLQTLWNTIVTV
-881 ATTVWNAI
+881 ATKVWNAI
-889 TTAISTALQAA
+889 TTTISTALQAA

-964 NFVNKVVQGFV
+964 NFVNRVVQGFV

-999 VTAGADMIRG
+999 VSAGADMIRG

-1126 TVKVELDI
+1126 TVKIEFDV

>member
-1 MTEYKIKATIEASV
+1 
-15 AKFKRQI
+15 
-22 DSAVKSVQKYKR
+22 
-34 TADKTKDVELN
+34 
-45 ANDKNLQRAVRV
+45 
-57 AKKTLDSFSNEKAK
+57 
-71 AKLDA
+71 
-76 KIEELQ
+76 
-82 QKVLEASFEL
+82 
-92 NQLDSKEVTP
+92 
-102 EVKLE
+102 
-107 KKKLIKDIAET
+107 
-118 EAKLSELE
+118 
-126 KKRVNIDVNADN
+126 
-138 SKFNRVLKVSKA
+138 
-150 SLEALNRS
+150 
-158 KAKAII
+158 
-164 DVDNGVANSKIKRTK
+164 
-179 EELKS
+179 
-184 IPNKT
+184 
-189 RSRLDVDTGLSIPT
+189 
-203 IYAFKKSLDALPNKK
+203 
-218 TTKVDVDANGLKKAY
+218 
-233 AYIIKANDNFQRQMG
+233 
-248 NLANMFRVFGTVGSN
+248 
-263 MVGGLLTS
+263 
-271 SFSILIPVIAS
+271 
-282 VVPVV
+282 
-287 FALLNAIKVLTGGVL
+287 
-302 ALGGAVA
+302 
-309 IAGAGF
+309 
-315 VAFGA
+315 
-320 MAISAI
+320 
-326 KMLNDGTLQASSATN
+326 
-341 EYKKALDGVKS
+341 
-352 AWTDII
+352 
-358 KQNQSAIFT
+358 
-367 TLANGLNTVKTAMQ
+367 MQ

-402 KWAQNSGV
+402 KWAENSSV

-489 PIIGNIFKNVFVGIN
+489 PIIGNIFKNVFAGIN

-607 IITLVGAFRFLIPI
+607 IITLVGAFRFLIAP
-621 ILAVS
+621 ILAVMD
-626 NFMGGGL
+626 FLGPL
-633 IGRIIA
+633 AARLVA
-639 LVSKFG
+639 LVTKFG
-645 LLRAGLTILKG
+645 WAKTGTLVLSKAMTS
-656 AFMLLKGPLK
+656 LKGPIKL
-666 IISVIFQLLFGK
+666 VTAIFQLLFGK

-757 LKAITTA
+757 LTAITTA
-764 VTNVYNFI
+764 VSNVYNFI

-840 VWNLLVTVITT
+840 IWNLLVTVITT

-868 TFLQTLWNTIVSV
+868 TFLQTLWNTIVTV
-881 ATTVWNAI
+881 ATKVWNAI
-889 TTAISTALQAA
+889 TTTISTALQAA

-964 NFVNKVVQGFV
+964 NFVNRVVQGFV

-999 VTAGADMIRG
+999 VSAGADMIRG

-1126 TVKVELDI
+1126 TVKVEFDV

>member
-15 AKFKRQI
+15 AKFKKQI
-22 DSAVKSVQKYKR
+22 DSAVKSVQRFKR
-34 TADKTKDVELN
+34 VADQTKDVELN
-45 ANDKNLQRAVRV
+45 ADDKKLQKTIKV
-57 AKKTLDSFSNEKAK
+57 AKKSLDAFSNKKVK

-76 KIEELQ
+76 SIQDLQ
-82 QKVLEASFEL
+82 QKVLESNFEL
-92 NQLDSKEVTP
+92 DKLNSKEVTP
-102 EVKLE
+102 EIKLQ
-107 KKKLIKDIAET
+107 KQKLTKDIAEA

-158 KAKAII
+158 KAKAIL
-164 DVDNGVANSKIKRTK
+164 DVDNSVANSKIKRTK

-189 RSRLDVDTGLSIPT
+189 RSRLDVDTRLSIPT

-218 TTKVDVDANGLKKAY
+218 TTKVDVDTNGLKKAY

-326 KMLNDGTLQASSATN
+326 KMLSDGTLQASSATN
-341 EYKKALDGVKS
+341 EYKNALDGVKS

-517 FQSLEQMTAK
+517 FQSLEQMTVK

-607 IITLVGAFRFLIPI
+607 IITLVGAFRFLIAP
-621 ILAVS
+621 ILAVMD
-626 NFMGGGL
+626 FLGPL
-633 IGRIIA
+633 AARLVA
-639 LVSKFG
+639 LVTKFG
-645 LLRAGLTILKG
+645 WAKTGTLVLSKAMTS
-656 AFMLLKGPLK
+656 LKGPIKL
-666 IISVIFQLLFGK
+666 VTAIFQLLFGK

-735 KTFMVNVWNVLKAVA
+735 KTFMVTVWNVLKTVA

-840 VWNLLVTVITT
+840 IWNLLVTVITT

-868 TFLQTLWNTIVSV
+868 TFLQTLWNTIVTV
-881 ATTVWNAI
+881 ATKVWNAT

-916 GILTTIWNKVVSIF
+916 SILTTIWNKVVSIF

-964 NFVNKVVQGFV
+964 NFVNRVVQGFV

-999 VTAGADMIRG
+999 VSAGADMIRG

-1107 NINAQVQHTHS
+1107 NINAQLQHTHS

-1126 TVKVELDI
+1126 TVKVEFDV

>member
-22 DSAVKSVQKYKR
+22 DSAVKSVQRFKR
-34 TADKTKDVELN
+34 VADQTKDVELN
-45 ANDKNLQRAVRV
+45 ANDKKLQKTIKV
-57 AKKTLDSFSNEKAK
+57 AKKSLDAFSNKNVK

-76 KIEELQ
+76 SIQDLQ
-82 QKVLEASFEL
+82 QKVLESNFEL
-92 NQLDSKEVTP
+92 DKLNSKEVTP
-102 EVKLE
+102 EVKLQ
-107 KKKLIKDIAET
+107 KQKLIKDIAET

-218 TTKVDVDANGLKKAY
+218 TTKVDVDTNGLKKAY

-392 GMEEA
+392 GMEKA

-402 KWAQNSGV
+402 KWAENSSV

-489 PIIGNIFKNVFVGIN
+489 PIIGNIFKNVFAGIN

-607 IITLVGAFRFLIPI
+607 IITLVGAFRFLIAP
-621 ILAVS
+621 ILAVMD
-626 NFMGGGL
+626 FLGPL
-633 IGRIIA
+633 AARLVA
-639 LVSKFG
+639 LVTKFG
-645 LLRAGLTILKG
+645 WAKTGTLVLSKAMTS
-656 AFMLLKGPLK
+656 LKGPIKL
-666 IISVIFQLLFGK
+666 VTAIFQLLFGK

-757 LKAITTA
+757 LTAITTA
-764 VTNVYNFI
+764 VSNVYNFI

-814 IVMTIWTA
+814 I
-822 IWTFL
+822 
-827 STIWNTIITIATT
+827 
-840 VWNLLVTVITT
+840 
-851 VFTTIMTIAMTI
+851 AMTI

-868 TFLQTLWNTIVSV
+868 TFLQTLWNTIVTV
-881 ATTVWNAI
+881 ATKVWNAI

-964 NFVNKVVQGFV
+964 NFVNRVVQGFV

-999 VTAGADMIRG
+999 VSAGADMIRG

-1126 TVKVELDI
+1126 TVKVEFDV

>member
-22 DSAVKSVQKYKR
+22 DSAVKSVQRFKR
-34 TADKTKDVELN
+34 VADQTKDVELN
-45 ANDKNLQRAVRV
+45 ADDKKLQKTIKV
-57 AKKTLDSFSNEKAK
+57 AKKSLDAFSNKKVK

-76 KIEELQ
+76 SIQDLQ
-82 QKVLEASFEL
+82 QKVLESNFEL
-92 NQLDSKEVTP
+92 DKLNSKEVTP
-102 EVKLE
+102 EIKLQ
-107 KKKLIKDIAET
+107 KQKLTKDIAEA

-218 TTKVDVDANGLKKAY
+218 TTKVDVDTNGLKKAY

-309 IAGAGF
+309 IAGVGF

-607 IITLVGAFRFLIPI
+607 IITLVGAFRFLIAP
-621 ILAVS
+621 ILAVMD
-626 NFMGGGL
+626 FLGPL
-633 IGRIIA
+633 AARLVA
-639 LVSKFG
+639 LVTKFG
-645 LLRAGLTILKG
+645 WAKTGTLVLSKAMTS
-656 AFMLLKGPLK
+656 LKGPIKLVTA
-666 IISVIFQLLFGK
+666 ILQLLFGK

-735 KTFMVNVWNVLKAVA
+735 KTFMVTVWNVLKTVA

-840 VWNLLVTVITT
+840 IWNLLVTVITT

-868 TFLQTLWNTIVSV
+868 TFLQTLWNTIVTV
-881 ATTVWNAI
+881 ATKVWNAI

-916 GILTTIWNKVVSIF
+916 SILTTIWNKVVSIF

-964 NFVNKVVQGFV
+964 NFVNRVVQGFV

-999 VTAGADMIRG
+999 VSAGADMIRG
-1009 LMRGIGN
+1009 LMRGIVN

-1126 TVKVELDI
+1126 TVKVEFDV

>member
-15 AKFKRQI
+15 AKFKKQI
-22 DSAVKSVQKYKR
+22 DSAVKSVQRFKR
-34 TADKTKDVELN
+34 VADQTKDVELN
-45 ANDKNLQRAVRV
+45 ADDKKLQKTIKV
-57 AKKTLDSFSNEKAK
+57 AKKSLDAFSNKKVK

-76 KIEELQ
+76 SIQDLQ
-82 QKVLEASFEL
+82 QKVLESNFEL
-92 NQLDSKEVTP
+92 DKLNSKEVTP
-102 EVKLE
+102 EIKLQ
-107 KKKLIKDIAET
+107 KQKLTKDIAEA

-126 KKRVNIDVNADN
+126 KKRVNIDINADN

-218 TTKVDVDANGLKKAY
+218 TTKVDVDTNGLKKAY

-392 GMEEA
+392 GMEEV

-489 PIIGNIFKNVFVGIN
+489 PIIGNIFKNVFAGIN

-607 IITLVGAFRFLIPI
+607 IITLVGAFRFLIAP
-621 ILAVS
+621 ILAVMD
-626 NFMGGGL
+626 FLGPL
-633 IGRIIA
+633 AARLVA
-639 LVSKFG
+639 LVTRFGWAKTGTLVLSK
-645 LLRAGLTILKG
+645 AMTS
-656 AFMLLKGPLK
+656 LKGPIKL
-666 IISVIFQLLFGK
+666 VTAIFQLLFGK

-735 KTFMVNVWNVLKAVA
+735 KTFMVTVWNVLKTVA

-827 STIWNTIITIATT
+827 
-840 VWNLLVTVITT
+840 
-851 VFTTIMTIAMTI
+851 
-863 WNAIW
+863 
-868 TFLQTLWNTIVSV
+868 QTLWNTIVTV
-881 ATTVWNAI
+881 ATKVWNAI
-889 TTAISTALQAA
+889 STAISTALQAA

-964 NFVNKVVQGFV
+964 NFVNRVIQGFV

-984 MTNAVNKV
+984 MTNAVNKI
-992 KSFVDDF
+992 KSFIGDF
-999 VTAGADMIRG
+999 VSAGADMIRG
-1009 LMRGIGN
+1009 LIRGIGQ
-1016 MARDLAEKAA
+1016 MAGQLVDAA
-1026 SVAKGALNAAK
+1026 KNVAKKALDAAK
-1037 RALGIHSPSRE
+1037 SALGIHSPSRE

-1126 TVKVELDI
+1126 TVKVEFDV

>member
-22 DSAVKSVQKYKR
+22 DSAVKSVQRFKR
-34 TADKTKDVELN
+34 VADQTKDVELN
-45 ANDKNLQRAVRV
+45 ANDKKLQKTIKV
-57 AKKTLDSFSNEKAK
+57 AKKSLDAFSNKNVK

-76 KIEELQ
+76 SIQDLQ
-82 QKVLEASFEL
+82 QKVLESNFEL
-92 NQLDSKEVTP
+92 DKLNSKEVTP
-102 EVKLE
+102 EVKLQ
-107 KKKLIKDIAET
+107 KQKLIKDIAET

-218 TTKVDVDANGLKKAY
+218 TTKVDVDTNGLKKAY

-402 KWAQNSGV
+402 KWAENSSV

-489 PIIGNIFKNVFVGIN
+489 PIIGNIFKNVFAGIN

-607 IITLVGAFRFLIPI
+607 IITLVGAFRFLIAP
-621 ILAVS
+621 ILAVMD
-626 NFMGGGL
+626 FLGPL
-633 IGRIIA
+633 AARLVA
-639 LVSKFG
+639 LVTKFG
-645 LLRAGLTILKG
+645 WAKTGTLVLSKAMTS
-656 AFMLLKGPLK
+656 LKGPIKL
-666 IISVIFQLLFGK
+666 VTAIFQLLFGK

-757 LKAITTA
+757 LTAITTA
-764 VTNVYNFI
+764 ISNVYNFI

-827 STIWNTIITIATT
+827 
-840 VWNLLVTVITT
+840 
-851 VFTTIMTIAMTI
+851 
-863 WNAIW
+863 
-868 TFLQTLWNTIVSV
+868 QTLWNTIVTV
-881 ATTVWNAI
+881 ATKVWNAI

-964 NFVNKVVQGFV
+964 NFVNRVIQGFV

-984 MTNAVNKV
+984 MTNAVNKI
-992 KSFVDDF
+992 KSFIGDF
-999 VTAGADMIRG
+999 VSAGADMIRG
-1009 LMRGIGN
+1009 LIRGIGQ
-1016 MARDLAEKAA
+1016 MAGQLVDAA
-1026 SVAKGALNAAK
+1026 KNVAKKALDAAK
-1037 RALGIHSPSRE
+1037 SALGIHSPSRE

-1126 TVKVELDI
+1126 TVKVEFDV

>member
-22 DSAVKSVQKYKR
+22 DSAVKSVQRFKR
-34 TADKTKDVELN
+34 VADQTKDVELN
-45 ANDKNLQRAVRV
+45 ADDKKLQKTIKV
-57 AKKTLDSFSNEKAK
+57 AKKSLDAFSNKKVK

-76 KIEELQ
+76 GIQDLQ
-82 QKVLEASFEL
+82 QKVLESNFEL
-92 NQLDSKEVTP
+92 DKLNSKEVTP
-102 EVKLE
+102 EIKLQ
-107 KKKLIKDIAET
+107 KQKLTKDIAEA

-126 KKRVNIDVNADN
+126 KKRVNIDINADN

-218 TTKVDVDANGLKKAY
+218 TTKVDVDTNGLKKAY

-402 KWAQNSGV
+402 KWAENSSV

-607 IITLVGAFRFLIPI
+607 IITLVGAFRFLIAP
-621 ILAVS
+621 ILAVMD
-626 NFMGGGL
+626 FLGPL
-633 IGRIIA
+633 AARLVA
-639 LVSKFG
+639 LVTKFG
-645 LLRAGLTILKG
+645 WAKTGTLVLSKAMTS
-656 AFMLLKGPLK
+656 LKGPIKL
-666 IISVIFQLLFGK
+666 VTAIFQLLFGK

-757 LKAITTA
+757 LTAITTA
-764 VTNVYNFI
+764 VSNVYNFI

-840 VWNLLVTVITT
+840 IWNLLVTVITT

-868 TFLQTLWNTIVSV
+868 TFLQTLWNTIVTV
-881 ATTVWNAI
+881 ATKVWNAI

-916 GILTTIWNKVVSIF
+916 SILTTIWNKVVSIF

-964 NFVNKVVQGFV
+964 NFVNRVVQGFV

-999 VTAGADMIRG
+999 VSAGADMIRG

-1126 TVKVELDI
+1126 TVKVEFDV

>member
-22 DSAVKSVQKYKR
+22 DSAVKSVQRFKR
-34 TADKTKDVELN
+34 VADQTKDVELN
-45 ANDKNLQRAVRV
+45 ANDKKLQKTIKV
-57 AKKTLDSFSNEKAK
+57 AKKSLDAFSNKNVK

-76 KIEELQ
+76 SIQDLQ
-82 QKVLEASFEL
+82 QKVLESNFEL
-92 NQLDSKEVTP
+92 DKLNSKEVSP
-102 EVKLE
+102 EVKLQ
-107 KKKLIKDIAET
+107 KQKLTKDIAEA

-158 KAKAII
+158 KAKAFI

-218 TTKVDVDANGLKKAY
+218 TTKVDVDTNGLKKAY

-367 TLANGLNTVKTAMQ
+367 SLANGLNTVKTAMQ

-489 PIIGNIFKNVFVGIN
+489 PVIGNIFKNVFVGIN

-607 IITLVGAFRFLIPI
+607 IITLVGAFRFLIAP
-621 ILAVS
+621 ILAVMD
-626 NFMGGGL
+626 FLGPL
-633 IGRIIA
+633 AAR
-639 LVSKFG
+639 LVTLVTKFG
-645 LLRAGLTILKG
+645 WAKTGTLVLSKAM
-656 AFMLLKGPLK
+656 ASLKGPIKL
-666 IISVIFQLLFGK
+666 VTAIFQLLFGK

-735 KTFMVNVWNVLKAVA
+735 KTFMVTVWNVLKTVA

-840 VWNLLVTVITT
+840 IWNLLVTVITT

-868 TFLQTLWNTIVSV
+868 TFLQTLWNTIVTV
-881 ATTVWNAI
+881 ATKVWNAI

-916 GILTTIWNKVVSIF
+916 SILTTIWNKVVSIF

-964 NFVNKVVQGFV
+964 NFVNRVIQGFV

-984 MTNAVNKV
+984 MTNAVNKI
-992 KSFVDDF
+992 KSFIGDF
-999 VTAGADMIRG
+999 VSAGADMIRG
-1009 LMRGIGN
+1009 LIRGIGQ
-1016 MARDLAEKAA
+1016 MAGQLVD
-1026 SVAKGALNAAK
+1026 AAK
-1037 RALGIHSPSRE
+1037 SALGIHSPSRE

-1126 TVKVELDI
+1126 TVKVEFDV

>member
-22 DSAVKSVQKYKR
+22 DSAVKSVQRFKR
-34 TADKTKDVELN
+34 VADQTKDVELN
-45 ANDKNLQRAVRV
+45 ANDKKLQKTIKV
-57 AKKTLDSFSNEKAK
+57 AKKSLDAFSNKNVK

-76 KIEELQ
+76 SIQDLQ
-82 QKVLEASFEL
+82 QKVLESNFEL
-92 NQLDSKEVTP
+92 DKLNSKEVTP
-102 EVKLE
+102 EVKLQ
-107 KKKLIKDIAET
+107 KQKLIKDIAET

-150 SLEALNRS
+150 SLEVLNRS

-218 TTKVDVDANGLKKAY
+218 TTKVDVDTNRLKKAY

-402 KWAQNSGV
+402 KWAENSSV

-489 PIIGNIFKNVFVGIN
+489 PIIGNIFKNVFAGIN

-607 IITLVGAFRFLIPI
+607 IITLVGAFRFLIAP
-621 ILAVS
+621 ILAVMD
-626 NFMGGGL
+626 FLGPL
-633 IGRIIA
+633 AARLVA
-639 LVSKFG
+639 LVTKFG
-645 LLRAGLTILKG
+645 WAKTGTLVLSKAMTS
-656 AFMLLKGPLK
+656 LKGPIKL
-666 IISVIFQLLFGK
+666 VTAIFQLLFGK

-757 LKAITTA
+757 LTAITTA
-764 VTNVYNFI
+764 VSNVYNFI

-840 VWNLLVTVITT
+840 IWNLLVTVITT

-868 TFLQTLWNTIVSV
+868 TFLQTLWNTIVTV
-881 ATTVWNAI
+881 ATKVWNAI

-916 GILTTIWNKVVSIF
+916 SILTTIWNKVVSIF

-964 NFVNKVVQGFV
+964 NFVNRVVQGFV

-999 VTAGADMIRG
+999 VSAGADMIRG

-1126 TVKVELDI
+1126 TVKVEFDV

>member
-1 MTEYKIKATIEASV
+1 M
-15 AKFKRQI
+15 
-22 DSAVKSVQKYKR
+22 
-34 TADKTKDVELN
+34 
-45 ANDKNLQRAVRV
+45 
-57 AKKTLDSFSNEKAK
+57 
-71 AKLDA
+71 
-76 KIEELQ
+76 Q
-82 QKVLEASFEL
+82 QKVLESNFEL
-92 NQLDSKEVTP
+92 DKLNSKEVTP
-102 EVKLE
+102 EIKLQ
-107 KKKLIKDIAET
+107 KQKLTKDIAEA

-126 KKRVNIDVNADN
+126 KKRVNIDINADN

-218 TTKVDVDANGLKKAY
+218 TTKVDVDTNGLKKAY

-287 FALLNAIKVLTGGVL
+287 FALLNAIKMLTGGVL

-326 KMLNDGTLQASSATN
+326 KMLSDGTLQASSATN

-489 PIIGNIFKNVFVGIN
+489 PIIGNIFKNVFAGIN

-607 IITLVGAFRFLIPI
+607 IITLVGAFRFLIAP
-621 ILAVS
+621 ILAVMD
-626 NFMGGGL
+626 FLGPL
-633 IGRIIA
+633 AARLVA
-639 LVSKFG
+639 LVTKFG
-645 LLRAGLTILKG
+645 WAKTGTLVLSKAMTS
-656 AFMLLKGPLK
+656 LKGPIKL
-666 IISVIFQLLFGK
+666 VTAIFQLLFGK
-678 IGLIRNAITGLVTV
+678 IGLIRNAISALVTV

-757 LKAITTA
+757 LTAITTA
-764 VTNVYNFI
+764 VSNVYNFI

-840 VWNLLVTVITT
+840 IWNLLVTVITT

-868 TFLQTLWNTIVSV
+868 TFLQTLWNTIVTV
-881 ATTVWNAI
+881 ATKVWNAI

-964 NFVNKVVQGFV
+964 NFVNRVVQGFV

-999 VTAGADMIRG
+999 VSAGADMIRG

-1126 TVKVELDI
+1126 TVKVEFDV
-1134 NNDALTSIVNG
+1134 NNDVLTSIVNG

>member
-15 AKFKRQI
+15 AKFKKQI
-22 DSAVKSVQKYKR
+22 DSAVKSVQRFKR
-34 TADKTKDVELN
+34 VADQTKDVELN
-45 ANDKNLQRAVRV
+45 ADDKKLQKTIKV
-57 AKKTLDSFSNEKAK
+57 AKKSLDAFSNKKVK

-76 KIEELQ
+76 SIQDLQ
-82 QKVLEASFEL
+82 QKVLESNFEL
-92 NQLDSKEVTP
+92 DKLNSKEVTP
-102 EVKLE
+102 EIKLQ
-107 KKKLIKDIAET
+107 KQKLTKDIAEA

-218 TTKVDVDANGLKKAY
+218 TTKVDVDTNGLKKAY

-402 KWAQNSGV
+402 KWAENSSV
-410 ASRFFNMMNTTGVSV
+410 ASRFFNMMNATGVSV

-517 FQSLEQMTAK
+517 FQSLEQMTVK

-607 IITLVGAFRFLIPI
+607 IITLVGAFRFLIAP
-621 ILAVS
+621 ILAVMD
-626 NFMGGGL
+626 FLGPL
-633 IGRIIA
+633 AARLVA
-639 LVSKFG
+639 LVTKFG
-645 LLRAGLTILKG
+645 WAKTGTLVLSKAMTS
-656 AFMLLKGPLK
+656 LKGPIKL
-666 IISVIFQLLFGK
+666 VTAIFQLLFGK

-735 KTFMVNVWNVLKAVA
+735 KTFMVTVWNVLKTVA

-840 VWNLLVTVITT
+840 IWNLLVTVITT

-868 TFLQTLWNTIVSV
+868 TFLQTLWNTIVTV
-881 ATTVWNAI
+881 ATKVWNAI

-916 GILTTIWNKVVSIF
+916 SILTTIWNKVVSIF

-964 NFVNKVVQGFV
+964 NFVNRVVQGFV

-999 VTAGADMIRG
+999 VSAGADMIRG

-1107 NINAQVQHTHS
+1107 NINAQLQHTHS

-1126 TVKVELDI
+1126 TVKVEFDV

>member
-1 MTEYKIKATIEASV
+1 
-15 AKFKRQI
+15 
-22 DSAVKSVQKYKR
+22 
-34 TADKTKDVELN
+34 
-45 ANDKNLQRAVRV
+45 
-57 AKKTLDSFSNEKAK
+57 
-71 AKLDA
+71 
-76 KIEELQ
+76 
-82 QKVLEASFEL
+82 
-92 NQLDSKEVTP
+92 
-102 EVKLE
+102 
-107 KKKLIKDIAET
+107 
-118 EAKLSELE
+118 
-126 KKRVNIDVNADN
+126 
-138 SKFNRVLKVSKA
+138 
-150 SLEALNRS
+150 
-158 KAKAII
+158 
-164 DVDNGVANSKIKRTK
+164 
-179 EELKS
+179 
-184 IPNKT
+184 
-189 RSRLDVDTGLSIPT
+189 
-203 IYAFKKSLDALPNKK
+203 NKK
-218 TTKVDVDANGLKKAY
+218 TTKVDVDTNGLKKAY

-326 KMLNDGTLQASSATN
+326 KMLSDGTLQASSATN

-397 SQSVL
+397 SQSVF

-607 IITLVGAFRFLIPI
+607 IITLVGAFRFLIAP
-621 ILAVS
+621 ILAVMD
-626 NFMGGGL
+626 FLGPL
-633 IGRIIA
+633 AARLVA
-639 LVSKFG
+639 LVTKFG
-645 LLRAGLTILKG
+645 WAKTGTLVLSKAMTS
-656 AFMLLKGPLK
+656 LKGPIKL
-666 IISVIFQLLFGK
+666 VTAIFQLLFGK

-697 GPITIVI
+697 
-704 GVIAALIAIFV
+704 
-715 LLWNKN
+715 
-721 EGFRNF
+721 
-727 IINAWNAI
+727 
-735 KTFMVNVWNVLKAVA
+735 
-750 SVVWNAI
+750 
-757 LKAITTA
+757 
-764 VTNVYNFI
+764 
-772 MIVWNQI
+772 
-779 VAYLQGLWNGIIAIA
+779 
-794 TTVWNLL
+794 
-801 VTIITTVFTTIMT
+801 
-814 IVMTIWTA
+814 
-822 IWTFL
+822 
-827 STIWNTIITIATT
+827 
-840 VWNLLVTVITT
+840 
-851 VFTTIMTIAMTI
+851 
-863 WNAIW
+863 
-868 TFLQTLWNTIVSV
+868 
-881 ATTVWNAI
+881 
-889 TTAISTALQAA
+889 
-900 WSFISNIWNT
+900 
-910 IWSFLS
+910 
-916 GILTTIWNKVVSIF
+916 
-930 TQVVSTIS
+930 
-938 DKMSQAWNFIV
+938 
-949 TKGMQWVSTI
+949 
-959 TSTLI
+959 
-964 NFVNKVVQGFV
+964 
-975 NVVNKVSQG
+975 
-984 MTNAVNKV
+984 
-992 KSFVDDF
+992 
-999 VTAGADMIRG
+999 
-1009 LMRGIGN
+1009 
-1016 MARDLAEKAA
+1016 
-1026 SVAKGALNAAK
+1026 
-1037 RALGIHSPSRE
+1037 
-1048 FMDVGMYSMLGF
+1048 
-1060 VKGIDNHSSKVIRNV
+1060 
-1075 SNVADKVV
+1075 
-1083 DAFQPTLNA
+1083 
-1092 PDISSITGNLSNLGG
+1092 
-1107 NINAQVQHTHS
+1107 
-1118 IETSPNMK
+1118 
-1126 TVKVELDI
+1126 
-1134 NNDALTSIVNG
+1134 
-1145 RNAKRNSEYYL
+1145 

>member
-22 DSAVKSVQKYKR
+22 DSAVKAVQKYKR
-34 TADKTKDVELN
+34 TADKTKDVELS
-45 ANDKNLQRAVRV
+45 ANDKKLQKTIKV
-57 AKKTLDSFSNEKAK
+57 AKKTLDSFGNEKAK

-76 KIEELQ
+76 KIEDLK

-92 NQLDSKEVTP
+92 NQLDSKEATP

-107 KKKLIKDIAET
+107 KQNLIKDIAET

-218 TTKVDVDANGLKKAY
+218 TTKVDVDTNGLKKAY

-607 IITLVGAFRFLIPI
+607 IITLVGAFRFLIAP
-621 ILAVS
+621 ILAVMD
-626 NFMGGGL
+626 FLGPL
-633 IGRIIA
+633 AARLVA
-639 LVSKFG
+639 LVTKFG
-645 LLRAGLTILKG
+645 WAKTGTLVLSKAMTS
-656 AFMLLKGPLK
+656 LKGPIKL
-666 IISVIFQLLFGK
+666 VTAIFQLLFGK

-757 LKAITTA
+757 LTAITTA

-840 VWNLLVTVITT
+840 IWNLLVTVITT

-868 TFLQTLWNTIVSV
+868 TFLQTLWNTIVTV
-881 ATTVWNAI
+881 ATKVWNAI

-916 GILTTIWNKVVSIF
+916 SILTTIWNKVVSIF

-964 NFVNKVVQGFV
+964 NFVNRVVQGFV

-999 VTAGADMIRG
+999 VSAGADMIRG

-1126 TVKVELDI
+1126 TVKVEFDV